1 VFADCPASESRR
13 GLCRDLAGLAEDS
26 AEEVS
31 ESEGLVMG
39 APMFRPSS
47 CAEVASLSAAG
58 AAAAA
63 IAGPALM
70 PRVPSHPEIAAQ

>member
-1 VFADCPASESRR
+1 M
-13 GLCRDLAGLAEDS
+13 LCRDLAGLAEDS
-26 AEEVS
+26 AEDAS
-31 ESEGLVMG
+31 ESEELVMP